1 MKKLNT
7 IILILLGMICT
18 QLYAVQLNSI
28 YPLKPND
35 SEAFYFTPENYP
47 IKADGKM
54 DLSVREKA
62 YLQMDEDAR
71 KIFER
76 MEASGGSLPF
86 TDKADP
92 ERIRQE
98 FDMSKN
104 AFKRAVGRLLKAGK
118 IKITEKN
125 IEILNR

>member
-47 IKADGKM
+47 IKAD
-54 DLSVREKA
+54 
-62 YLQMDEDAR
+62 
-71 KIFER
+71 ER
-76 MEASGGSLPF
+76 WMYRMLC
-86 TDKADP
+86 
-92 ERIRQE
+92 RQ
-98 FDMSKN
+98 
-104 AFKRAVGRLLKAGK
+104 RL
-118 IKITEKN
+118 IK
-125 IEILNR
+125 

>member
-47 IKADGKM
+47 IKAFI
-54 DLSVREKA
+54 L
-62 YLQMDEDAR
+62 
-71 KIFER
+71 
-76 MEASGGSLPF
+76 
-86 TDKADP
+86 
-92 ERIRQE
+92 
-98 FDMSKN
+98 
-104 AFKRAVGRLLKAGK
+104 FKY
-118 IKITEKN
+118 
-125 IEILNR
+125 

>member
-47 IKADGKM
+47 I
-54 DLSVREKA
+54 R
-62 YLQMDEDAR
+62 
-71 KIFER
+71 R
-76 MEASGGSLPF
+76 MERWMYRMLC
-86 TDKADP
+86 
-92 ERIRQE
+92 RQ
-98 FDMSKN
+98 
-104 AFKRAVGRLLKAGK
+104 RL
-118 IKITEKN
+118 IK
-125 IEILNR
+125 

>member
-28 YPLKPND
+28 YTLKPND

-54 DLSVREKA
+54 DVSDA
-62 YLQMDEDAR
+62 LQAAINQV
-71 KIFER
+71 K
-76 MEASGGSLPF
+76 
-86 TDKADP
+86 K
-92 ERIRQE
+92 
-98 FDMSKN
+98 
-104 AFKRAVGRLLKAGK
+104 
-118 IKITEKN
+118 EKN
-125 IEILNR
+125 FGILLSLKVNIKSARPFIFLRLFV